1 MLEAALVLLIAG
13 LAYWLGWKHRDN
25 WDWVR
30 SLFLKYTKLG
40 EGVSELEQPQP
51 RSLIIEPRDET
62 PAERAKRE
70 QDELIE
76 SLNPPR

>member
-1 MLEAALVLLIAG
+1 MLAAALVLLIAG
-13 LAYWLGWKHRDN
+13 LSYWLGWKHRDN
-25 WDWVR
+25 WDWLR
-30 SLFLKYTKLG
+30 ALWLKKTHPD
-40 EGVSELEQPQP
+40 VFPDQPK
-51 RSLIIEPRDET
+51 SMIVEPHNET